1 MNILTDLIGLDDNI
15 LIKMEL
21 NNISG
26 SHKYRAAN
34 YIVENAIS
42 EGLIDAN
49 TTVIEKT
56 GGNFGFGL
64 LAACL
69 KRNIPVEL
77 AIGLSFS
84 KEKKEKLKNL
94 GANLIGEEMLNNGKT
109 PKEVV
114 EWHLNNQRFLKKE
127 YFYTDQFNNVGSY
140 LAHLETGNEIARQL
154 EKYHSELEEIIL
166 VGCAGTG
173 ASFAGVSDSL
183 ENNGYKVTRVL
194 VEPKGCDSK
203 NNVFIEHPM
212 EGMSV
217 GVKAPFINWEKIDEY
232 YYAEIEKLH
241 YSKKEIYSKLGLL
254 VGNTSAAC
262 YQAVKFYQNK
272 CTNKRKILTFFY
284 DSGIW
289 YK

>member
-1 MNILTDLIGLDDNI
+1 
-15 LIKMEL
+15 MEL

-114 EWHLNNQRFLKKE
+114 EWHLNNQRLLKKE